1 MKRFSEEG
9 RVRVATRIYWLL
21 LIYIIAAL
29 VWWCISL
36 LQQNNRQADLEL
48 ANLGAKN
55 NTVQDAVRYSQQ
67 YNGIIKHRER
77 ARIKYISEGAIFLII
92 TLIGAVF
99 VFRAV
104 RKQLR
109 LGSQQQN
116 FIMAVTHELKTPIA
130 VSKLNIETLRKRKL
144 SDAQQQRL
152 LGNTLEE
159 LQRLTDLA
167 NNILVVSQ
175 IDTGG
180 YKMNREA
187 IHLSELLQT
196 TVNEFASQFAGRTI
210 EARIA
215 TDIFTE
221 GDSLML
227 KLVVHNLIDNALKYS
242 PAAEPIMVELTK
254 DPRPIIRVYDRG
266 NGVGK
271 EEKEKVFEKF
281 YRAGSENTRIAK
293 GTGLGLYLCRKILA
307 DHKADIIVTDNSP
320 QGSIFVITFN
330 N

>member
-1 MKRFSEEG
+1 MG
-9 RVRVATRIYWLL
+9 RAPDKERRVQVATRIYWLL

-29 VWWCISL
+29 VWWFISL
-36 LQQNNRQADLEL
+36 LQQNKKQSDLEL
-48 ANLGAKN
+48 AGLLKPVTIA
-55 NTVQDAVRYSQQ
+55 QQAHYQQQ
-67 YNGIIKHRER
+67 YDAIVKRRKR
-77 ARIKYISEGAIFLII
+77 AEIKYISEGAIFLLI
-92 TLIGAVF
+92 TLVGAVF

-104 RKQLR
+104 RRQLR

-130 VSKLNIETLRKRKL
+130 VSKLNIETLRMRKL
-144 SDAQQQRL
+144 SDEQQQRL

-196 TVNEFASQFAGRTI
+196 SVNEFNRQFPARTI
-210 EARIA
+210 HTYIES
-215 TDIFTE
+215 DVFTE
-221 GDSLML
+221 GDALML

-242 PAAEPIMVELTK
+242 PASKPVTIELLQT
-254 DPRPIIRVYDRG
+254 PRPLIKVSDRG
-266 NGVGK
+266 NGIGR
-271 EEKEKVFEKF
+271 EEKERIFEKF
-281 YRAGSENTRIAK
+281 YRSGNENTRTTK

-307 DHKADIIVTDNSP
+307 DHKADIAVTDNSP

-330 N
+330 T